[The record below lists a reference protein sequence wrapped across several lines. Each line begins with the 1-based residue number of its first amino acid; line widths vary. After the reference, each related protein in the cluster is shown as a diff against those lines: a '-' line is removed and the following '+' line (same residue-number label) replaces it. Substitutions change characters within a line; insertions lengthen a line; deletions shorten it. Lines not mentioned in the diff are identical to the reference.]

1 MSWVYYKDEM
11 FKMTAPHLIVE
22 IRYSDDSKVI
32 IQLWDA
38 LMYVNKTWHKLD
50 IRTIKEIL
58 IVRSYKMNG
67 EEFVKLCYQEKENI
81 LNEYFSENS
90 STAVAKKVKDL
101 MRAGVDKDDLYKL
114 IDSVMTDTYY
124 TLLLGLDGAAS
135 LGGKQVSYKI
145 YDEKETLLNKCGE
158 IEEHAFTYFMEK

>member
-1 MSWVYYKDEM
+1 
-11 FKMTAPHLIVE
+11 
-22 IRYSDDSKVI
+22 
-32 IQLWDA
+32 
-38 LMYVNKTWHKLD
+38 
-50 IRTIKEIL
+50 
-58 IVRSYKMNG
+58 MNG

-114 IDSVMTDTYY
+114 IDSVMSDTYY
-124 TLLLGLDGAAS
+124 T
-135 LGGKQVSYKI
+135 I

>member
-1 MSWVYYKDEM
+1 
-11 FKMTAPHLIVE
+11 
-22 IRYSDDSKVI
+22 
-32 IQLWDA
+32 
-38 LMYVNKTWHKLD
+38 
-50 IRTIKEIL
+50 
-58 IVRSYKMNG
+58 MNG
-67 EEFVKLCYQEKENI
+67 EEFVKLCYKEKETI

-101 MRAGVDKDDLYKL
+101 MRDGVGKDDLYKL

-135 LGGKQVSYKI
+135 LGGKQISYKI

-158 IEEHAFTYFMEK
+158 IEEHAFMYFMER